1 MSPYSYAFV
10 SQRYERTDQ
19 IPMSQLSKVPGCTS
33 ITQVGVIVYKDKVRV
48 FGVSDA
54 AVSRGIMW
62 LVCNVL
68 SGNSVEEVLNC
79 DASEFTSRIG
89 LDVGLSEGRG
99 NGIGNIVRTV
109 QKLLRG
115 EGPRSTTTN
124 TGTSERPR
132 TAVLLSGGGK
142 RVKSHK
148 NIIPR
153 NQIQSNPLLTPHTQP
168 S

>member
-1 MSPYSYAFV
+1 
-10 SQRYERTDQ
+10 
-19 IPMSQLSKVPGCTS
+19 MSQLSKVPGCTS

-124 TGTSERPR
+124 TVASERPR

-148 NIIPR
+148 NIRSQPDP
-153 NQIQSNPLLTPHTQP
+153 IQSPPNPSHTTQLTARLP
-168 S
+168 